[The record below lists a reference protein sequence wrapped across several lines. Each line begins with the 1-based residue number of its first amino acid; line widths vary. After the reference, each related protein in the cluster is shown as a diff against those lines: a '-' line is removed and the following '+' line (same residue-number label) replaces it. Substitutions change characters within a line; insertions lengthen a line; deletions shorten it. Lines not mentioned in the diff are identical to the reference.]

1 VTDRGGPPGPGTTV
15 GLQIG
20 AMSTEILDHR
30 ALLPFAAQVE
40 SLGFDSMWIGEHIL
54 WRAAFMDPLTVAAA
68 VMGATQRLRLGTSAL
83 ILPLHHPVRLAKAVA
98 TIDVL
103 GGGGR
108 FVLGAGVG
116 GENPREFDAMGV
128 PLAGRGARA
137 DEILTVLRRL
147 WAEDSVSHAGPC
159 YPLSDVTLLP
169 RPATRGGPPIW
180 IAGRSAAAL
189 RRAARYGDGWL
200 PYLVSSQQLAD
211 GLAQIRTE
219 AARSGR
225 DLAAFT
231 PAVQLFVCVDTVA
244 SATDRLTAFL
254 EGLYAQPMRHL
265 IEDRCVVGP
274 PDRCV
279 TRLGEYIEAGA
290 QALVVQVPGWGP
302 HELTH
307 IRLVADTVLP
317 AITAVARRPQPDGG
331 APIGGG
337 TWQTSEQ

>member
-1 VTDRGGPPGPGTTV
+1 
-15 GLQIG
+15 
-20 AMSTEILDHR
+20 
-30 ALLPFAAQVE
+30 
-40 SLGFDSMWIGEHIL
+40 
-54 WRAAFMDPLTVAAA
+54 
-68 VMGATQRLRLGTSAL
+68 
-83 ILPLHHPVRLAKAVA
+83 
-98 TIDVL
+98 
-103 GGGGR
+103 
-108 FVLGAGVG
+108 
-116 GENPREFDAMGV
+116 
-128 PLAGRGARA
+128 
-137 DEILTVLRRL
+137 
-147 WAEDSVSHAGPC
+147 
-159 YPLSDVTLLP
+159 
-169 RPATRGGPPIW
+169 
-180 IAGRSAAAL
+180 
-189 RRAARYGDGWL
+189 
-200 PYLVSSQQLAD
+200 
-211 GLAQIRTE
+211 
-219 AARSGR
+219 
-225 DLAAFT
+225 
-231 PAVQLFVCVDTVA
+231 VQLFVCVDTVA